1 MQLARAESRGPIM
14 KTQLD
19 YKHPRRVVA
28 ETSALLGSPNL
39 NELDSLWRDAV
50 AKGGESR
57 GFLSFLIERLA
68 AWLPVGEIVL
78 AIEPGI
84 VRQHGGAGDG
94 LPACWSASGAARV
107 DEALAGRTGEV
118 FELRFAGRR
127 LGTLQIAWRLGA
139 GADAATSAVIA
150 ELVRRLRWVALR
162 YVFQTASFGPMSRST
177 LWIGAGHAIQR
188 LTEHFEVAVRSHV
201 PVYIAGEFGTDPSS
215 VAGMLHVFRC
225 GSDAPFVEIL
235 GAHPEGT
242 PAEWFARA
250 KGGTLYLN
258 GIHDMPPAL
267 LCELPAYLPSRLGQ
281 WASSPASADTC
292 NFVSSGLLRG
302 EQLMDRPGFPRALMA
317 ELSLVELHVPPLR
330 ERADDLRALFA
341 HVCQCVGHDIDLQC
355 DEAVWQALERHAW
368 PENQLELTRLV
379 AQLAL
384 SVQNRRVRHGDLA
397 SCAPALAFP
406 AVEAIEADAA
416 IEAGESGEAS
426 PGELAALAPSPVA
439 VAQDTPAASIPVV
452 PPNAWDETSPAMPAD
467 APQAGRH
474 EASNALH
481 TASFWACHVLAGEP
495 EAAFDQN
502 VALPRALVRAL
513 RHLAAHYCD
522 PLTQPDLAAAACTS
536 ASHLTALF
544 RQQLGVNFKTLLQH
558 MRVQRARDLLCESPR
573 RRVSDVAIVL
583 GFADL
588 SHFERCF
595 KRITGCSPRE
605 YRMKFAP

>member
-1 MQLARAESRGPIM
+1 M
-14 KTQLD
+14 KTQLE
-19 YKHPRRVVA
+19 YTNPGRAVA
-28 ETSALLGSPNL
+28 ETSALLRPLNL
-39 NELDSLWRDAV
+39 NELEFLWRDA
-50 AKGGESR
+50 AAQGCGSR
-57 GFLSFLIERLA
+57 GFLSSLIEGLA
-68 AWLPVGEIVL
+68 AWLPVGEITL
-78 AIEPGI
+78 TIEPGI

-94 LPACWSASGAARV
+94 LPESWSASGAARPG
-107 DEALAGRTGEV
+107 EAFAGRTGDI

-127 LGTLQIAWRLGA
+127 LGTLQIVWRLGA
-139 GADAATSAVIA
+139 GADAATAALIV

-162 YVFQTASFGPMSRST
+162 YLFQAASFGPMSRST

-188 LTEHFEVAVRSHV
+188 LTEHFEVAVRSHF

-258 GIHDMPPAL
+258 GIQDMPPAL

-281 WASSPASADTC
+281 WARSPASADTC
-292 NFVSSGLLRG
+292 HFVSSGLLRA

-330 ERADDLRALFA
+330 ERADDLRALFN

-355 DEAVWQALERHAW
+355 DEAVWQALEHHAW
-368 PENQLELTRLV
+368 PENQFELTRLV

-384 SVQNRRVRHGDLA
+384 YVQNRRVRLDDLA
-397 SCAPALAFP
+397 SCAPALAPLP
-406 AVEAIEADAA
+406 AEAS
-416 IEAGESGEAS
+416 EAGIDGDAPSRQSAVPEAS
-426 PGELAALAPSPVA
+426 LGA
-439 VAQDTPAASIPVV
+439 VAHDVPAASV
-452 PPNAWDETSPAMPAD
+452 PEARPGALDEAAY
-467 APQAGRH
+467 APRSDTLDTDH
-474 EASNALH
+474 DEASSAPL
-481 TASFWACHVLAGEP
+481 TASSWACHVLESEPGAG
-495 EAAFDQN
+495 FDLD

-544 RQQLGVNFKTLLQH
+544 RQHLGVNFKTLLQH
-558 MRVQRARDLLCESPR
+558 MRVQRARHLLCESPR
-573 RRVSDVAIVL
+573 MRVSDVAIVL

-595 KRITGCSPRE
+595 KRISGCSPRE
-605 YRMKFAP
+605 YRMQFAP